1 MSRRRGEFEH
11 RTSIFEGAYRA
22 WSHLGGLDPTILT
35 STTAADLDPLSHP
48 HTADIRVK
56 CDEETNSFVVVDST
70 GIKRLYPYE
79 PLPRTG
85 LAHPFVQ
92 AIISPWL
99 GPDAEQDDIQLGLTT
114 LRTWW
119 QHRRKGESTS
129 AKQAL
134 GTDKMR
140 SVVEGYTRHFFNLAH
155 CMVMNDGEQPPRT
168 LATKVK
174 EMEKNGMKLEIMR
187 KKEAAAVKK
196 LIPLRRE
203 TEDIEGG
210 DSCCGGGGG
219 QSQNNAASTMES
231 ENEKGNESNQGKPRA
246 AKKHKMMPPMTPKVY
261 GDPNRTPVVFL
272 SPDKNSGND
281 NDSIQIAMSI
291 TGITCDHCVKII
303 ETVLKGVG
311 DSQSPIHGLIDAAAD
326 RELESVLIRIAKS
339 SFAKRIAFEAKE
351 NLKLVGYD
359 ATAKEISI
367 IDPTSGATLDLSALS
382 TAFDVVAATDARDV
396 FDWSLKC
403 TCPDNGI
410 VRQDCPRHSQMNK
423 RIFEA
428 FDEREKQ
435 VREFMAG
442 CGRKYGMACSCGTK
456 CKCSSGK
463 CCAAKSTAGTN
474 AVQNDKNMKSI
485 SDTKKP
491 ATNASTPNS
500 SNAGTNSQSQRM
512 QKQTPNVVQSQHGPL
527 PMNTPMVNHLPGQPP
542 FNMND
547 PSMQFVP
554 PVLNGQRMLVGQ
566 HGAANQFQAA
576 IMHHNSMMAMQ
587 QAAMQ
592 GQNPLFLQQ
601 HTAMAAFQQ
610 QQQQQQQQANW
621 DGKKKNGG
629 DRFGWSG

>member
-22 WSHLGGLDPTILT
+22 WSHLGGIDPTSLS

-48 HTADIRVK
+48 HINDARVRS
-56 CDEETNSFVVVDST
+56 DEEKNSYVVVDGT
-70 GIKRLYPYE
+70 KRLYPYE

-196 LIPLRRE
+196 TIPPQRAIE
-203 TEDIEGG
+203 STEKDE
-210 DSCCGGGGG
+210 SCCGGGGK
-219 QSQNNAASTMES
+219 SQNNASTMES
-231 ENEKGNESNQGKPRA
+231 ENEKNNEASQVKQRA

-261 GDPNRTPVVFL
+261 GDPNKTPVVFL

-281 NDSIQIAMSI
+281 HDSIQIAMSI

-303 ETVLKGVG
+303 ETVLKGIG
-311 DSQSPIHGLIDAAAD
+311 DSPSPIHGLLDAAAD
-326 RELESVLIRIAKS
+326 RELESVIIRIAKS

-367 IDPTSGATLDLSALS
+367 IDPTSGAPLDLSALS

-396 FDWSLKC
+396 FDWTLKC

-410 VRQDCPRHSQMNK
+410 VRQECPR
-423 RIFEA
+423 
-428 FDEREKQ
+428 
-435 VREFMAG
+435 
-442 CGRKYGMACSCGTK
+442 
-456 CKCSSGK
+456 
-463 CCAAKSTAGTN
+463 
-474 AVQNDKNMKSI
+474 
-485 SDTKKP
+485 
-491 ATNASTPNS
+491 
-500 SNAGTNSQSQRM
+500 
-512 QKQTPNVVQSQHGPL
+512 
-527 PMNTPMVNHLPGQPP
+527 
-542 FNMND
+542 
-547 PSMQFVP
+547 
-554 PVLNGQRMLVGQ
+554 
-566 HGAANQFQAA
+566 
-576 IMHHNSMMAMQ
+576 
-587 QAAMQ
+587 
-592 GQNPLFLQQ
+592 
-601 HTAMAAFQQ
+601 
-610 QQQQQQQQANW
+610 
-621 DGKKKNGG
+621 
-629 DRFGWSG
+629 